1 MKRNKV
7 FVFLLLIFILS
18 GLIITQRTYQLSK
31 QKIIENNNHIVS
43 SLLNSHPELESE
55 IINILKNP
63 NETSEVLEKYGLEN
77 LESLEYL
84 EDMKTYHL
92 KFIALLGAYMILF
105 TLLFALYFYVLKR
118 KRTSEI
124 QKIDKYL
131 FSLLS
136 SEIKVDLKDF
146 EDGELKS
153 LQNDLMKVTSRLKN
167 ALEAS
172 SQSKKELSKNLADIS
187 HQLKTP
193 LTSLSII
200 NEALS
205 TSNITEE
212 TKQEFLKKQT
222 EVIDHMQTLII
233 SLLKVS
239 QIESGSII
247 LKKDKIKM
255 KELIHSTLSSLDT
268 LRMSKNV
275 EISVKQND
283 DIFIIGDAEWLKEA
297 LGNIIKNG
305 IEHSKENGFIEI
317 KWQDTP
323 IYVELTIKDYGT
335 GIEKKDLPHIFE
347 RFYKSSPSK
356 DSIGIGLNLAKSIL
370 DKTFANIKVQSRVNE
385 FTEFIIHFYKTNV

>member
-1 MKRNKV
+1 MKRNKA
-7 FVFLLLIFILS
+7 FIILLVIFILS
-18 GLIITQRTYQLSK
+18 GIFITQTAYYLSK
-31 QKIIENNNHIVS
+31 QKIVENNNHIVS

-63 NETSEVLEKYGLEN
+63 NETSQILEKYGLEN

-92 KFIALLGAYMILF
+92 KFITLLGVYIFSF
-105 TLLFALYFYVLKR
+105 TLVFALYFYVLKK

-124 QKIDKYL
+124 KKVDKYL

-136 SEIKVDLKDF
+136 TEIKVDLKDF
-146 EDGELKS
+146 ENGELKS

-222 EVIDHMQTLII
+222 EVIEHMQTLII

-275 EISVKQND
+275 EVSVKQND

-347 RFYKSSPSK
+347 RFYKSSSSK
-356 DSIGIGLNLAKSIL
+356 DSIGIGLNLAESIL
-370 DKTFANIKVQSRVNE
+370 DKTFANIKVQSKVNE
-385 FTEFIIHFYKTNV
+385 FTEFTIHFYKTNV

>member
-1 MKRNKV
+1 MKRNKA
-7 FVFLLLIFILS
+7 FMILLFIFILS
-18 GLIITQRTYQLSK
+18 GLFITQTAYYLSK
-31 QKIIENNNHIVS
+31 QKVIENNNHIVS

-63 NETSEVLEKYGLEN
+63 SETSQVLEKYGLEN

-84 EDMKTYHL
+84 EDMKPYHL
-92 KFIALLGAYMILF
+92 KFITLFGVYIVSF
-105 TLLFALYFYVLKR
+105 TLLFALYFYVLKK

-124 QKIDKYL
+124 KKLDKYL

-146 EDGELKS
+146 ENGELKS

-167 ALEAS
+167 ALDAS

-205 TSNITEE
+205 SPNITEE

-239 QIESGSII
+239 QIESGSIT

-255 KELIHSTLSSLDT
+255 KELIHNVLSSLDT

-275 EISVKQND
+275 EVSVKQND

-305 IEHSKENGFIEI
+305 IEHSKENGLIEI

-347 RFYKSSPSK
+347 RFYKSSSSK

-370 DKTFANIKVQSRVNE
+370 DKTFANIKVQSKVNK
-385 FTEFIIHFYKTNV
+385 FTEFTIHFYKTNV

>member
-92 KFIALLGAYMILF
+92 KFITLLGAYMILF

-146 EDGELKS
+146 ENGELKS

-283 DIFIIGDAEWLKEA
+283 DIFIIGDVEWLKEA
-297 LGNIIKNG
+297 IGNIIKNG

-370 DKTFANIKVQSRVNE
+370 DKTFANIKVQSKVNK
-385 FTEFIIHFYKTNV
+385 FTEFTIHFYKTNV

>member
-1 MKRNKV
+1 MKRNKA
-7 FVFLLLIFILS
+7 FIILLVIFILS
-18 GLIITQRTYQLSK
+18 GIFITQTAYYLSK
-31 QKIIENNNHIVS
+31 QKIVENNNHIVS

-63 NETSEVLEKYGLEN
+63 NETSQVLEKYGLEN

-92 KFIALLGAYMILF
+92 KFITLLGVYIFSF
-105 TLLFALYFYVLKR
+105 TLVFALYFYVLKK

-124 QKIDKYL
+124 KKVDKYL

-136 SEIKVDLKDF
+136 TEIKVDLKDF
-146 EDGELKS
+146 ENGELKS

-222 EVIDHMQTLII
+222 EVIEHMQTLII

-268 LRMSKNV
+268 LRMPKNV
-275 EISVKQND
+275 EVSVKQND

-347 RFYKSSPSK
+347 RFYKSSSSK

-370 DKTFANIKVQSRVNE
+370 DKTFANIKVQSKVNE
-385 FTEFIIHFYKTNV
+385 FTEFTIHFYKTNV

>member
-92 KFIALLGAYMILF
+92 KFITLLGAYMILF

-146 EDGELKS
+146 ENGELKS

-283 DIFIIGDAEWLKEA
+283 DIFIIGDVEWLKEA
-297 LGNIIKNG
+297 IGNIIKNG
-305 IEHSKENGFIEI
+305 IEHSKENGLMEI

-347 RFYKSSPSK
+347 RFYKSSSSK

-370 DKTFANIKVQSRVNE
+370 DKTFANIKVQSKVNK
-385 FTEFIIHFYKTNV
+385 FTEFTIHFYKTNV

>member
-7 FVFLLLIFILS
+7 FVILLVIFILS
-18 GLIITQRTYQLSK
+18 GLFITQRTYYLSK
-31 QKIIENNNHIVS
+31 QKIIENNNHLVS
-43 SLLNSHPELESE
+43 SLLNSHPELENE

-63 NETSEVLEKYGLEN
+63 NETSEVLKKYGLEN

-92 KFIALLGAYMILF
+92 KFITLLGVYIFLF
-105 TLLFALYFYVLKR
+105 TFLFALYFYVLKR

-124 QKIDKYL
+124 KKLDKYL

-136 SEIKVDLKDF
+136 SEIKVNLKDF
-146 EDGELKS
+146 ENGEFKS

-167 ALEAS
+167 ALGAS

-205 TSNITEE
+205 SPNITEE

-255 KELIHSTLSSLDT
+255 KELIHSALSSLDT

-275 EISVKQND
+275 EVSVKQND

-370 DKTFANIKVQSRVNE
+370 DKTFANIKVQSKVNE
-385 FTEFIIHFYKTNV
+385 FTEFTIHFYKTNV